1 MFKTHEENIIK
12 IISANNKIVN
22 DRIDMLEKKIGDIQE
37 SMEFTESNFKVKL
50 TQFEDKQVEI
60 NQQMKEKLRE
70 MEDRSRRNN
79 LRIDGVNESE
89 NESWKDTEQKTLEIF
104 ENRLGLKNIVIE
116 RAHRGRKSPYQK
128 NTERPRTII
137 LKLLNYQDKERI
149 MENAKKLKNTGIFIN
164 EDFSKETIE
173 KRKKLWETVIRLAY
187 DNKVNMPSYDT
198 TEFSHESLG
207 NDFLIFFNYALN
219 DKY

>member
-1 MFKTHEENIIK
+1 MSSKGNKAKNVEKANKSIVDEEPNISVNQIRQLFMEMFKTHEENIIK

-89 NESWKDTEQKTLEIF
+89 NESWKDTKQKTLGY
-104 ENRLGLKNIVIE
+104 LSVI
-116 RAHRGRKSPYQK
+116 P
-128 NTERPRTII
+128 PP
-137 LKLLNYQDKERI
+137 
-149 MENAKKLKNTGIFIN
+149 KKL
-164 EDFSKETIE
+164 
-173 KRKKLWETVIRLAY
+173 
-187 DNKVNMPSYDT
+187 
-198 TEFSHESLG
+198 
-207 NDFLIFFNYALN
+207 
-219 DKY
+219 